1 MKYTI
6 LMSCGHEDVVD
17 LVGKNSDRERKIEYF
32 KSYGL
37 CKECYK
43 KQMEEKVKTLH
54 LLLMLLF
61 YHTLITKMGIFYYMY
76 GLMGIQ
82 NLIKMI

>member
-1 MKYTI
+1 MECKKPSKPSFLVERKGVIKMKYTI

-37 CKECYK
+37 CKE
-43 KQMEEKVKTLH
+43 
-54 LLLMLLF
+54 
-61 YHTLITKMGIFYYMY
+61 
-76 GLMGIQ
+76 
-82 NLIKMI
+82 